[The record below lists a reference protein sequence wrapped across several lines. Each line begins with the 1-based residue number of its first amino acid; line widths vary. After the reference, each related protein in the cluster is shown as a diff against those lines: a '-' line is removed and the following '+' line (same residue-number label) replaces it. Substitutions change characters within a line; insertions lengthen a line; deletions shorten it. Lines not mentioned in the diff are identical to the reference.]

1 MGDAA
6 VRIETSGI
14 DEIIDQMGKMKQ
26 LSGDAAKAMLN
37 AGGNVFQ
44 REWISEAERRRHRKS
59 GAMIK
64 SIGFSK
70 PKDRGNGLQ
79 IDIYPQGKDK
89 RGTRNSVKAFVLH
102 HGRKAGP
109 DGKGEIKADEWVKSV
124 VVNATDE
131 SNQAMADAWGKFI
144 ATGDVPTVKKL
155 SKGKK

>member
-6 VRIETSGI
+6 VRVETTGI
-14 DEIIDQMGKMKQ
+14 DEVLKQMGKMQQ
-26 LSGDAAKAMLN
+26 LTGDAAKAMLN

-44 REWISEAERRRHRKS
+44 REWISEAERRGHRKT
-59 GAMIK
+59 GKMIK

-70 PKDRGNGLQ
+70 PKDRGRGLQ

-109 DGKGEIKADEWVKSV
+109 DGKGEIKPDEWVKSV
-124 VVNATDE
+124 VLNATDE
-131 SNQAMADAWGKFI
+131 SNQAMADVWGKFL